1 MSEESEMMMLMKELV
16 AKVKQLERAVYD
28 KDNLLMKSGYVVA
41 STPTPSTT
49 SGVELA
55 DDKIAKMEWEEIN
68 QMVARIEGAF

>member
-1 MSEESEMMMLMKELV
+1 
-16 AKVKQLERAVYD
+16 
-28 KDNLLMKSGYVVA
+28 MKSGYVVA

-49 SGVELA
+49 SGVEMA